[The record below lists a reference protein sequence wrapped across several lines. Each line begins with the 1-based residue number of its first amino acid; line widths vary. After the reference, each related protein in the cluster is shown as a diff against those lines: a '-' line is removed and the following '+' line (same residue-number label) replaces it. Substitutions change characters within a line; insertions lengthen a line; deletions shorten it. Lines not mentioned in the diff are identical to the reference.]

1 MKCNQLRRCS
11 HSKLSIIS
19 QSYSIVQ
26 RNVRTAFL
34 QGLLSTTFFAFSSI
48 EFPIREKGG
57 RRKKKEGR
65 RWIDLDTILRQEGR
79 KEGRMWRDLFRD
91 LFFLRS
97 SRNFFLR
104 LTRRKWRE
112 EEEKKTGKEE
122 GKNRNDI
129 VRVKNIK
136 SIEGRE
142 VNAPRYWKGERGWR
156 RGKLHVSLESESWKE
171 INLARAL
178 ISFHTPGPS
187 CWWPGSDTDNPIWIR
202 VMARSP
208 SVNDI
213 LRNR

>member
-65 RWIDLDTILRQEGR
+65 RWIDLDTILRQEER
-79 KEGRMWRDLFRD
+79 KEGRMWRDLFQD

-129 VRVKNIK
+129 VRVIK
-136 SIEGRE
+136 YKIDRRSRSERTEI
-142 VNAPRYWKGERGWR
+142 YWKGERGWS
-156 RGKLHVSLESESWKE
+156 GENYMYLWNP
-171 INLARAL
+171 NLGRK
-178 ISFHTPGPS
+178 
-187 CWWPGSDTDNPIWIR
+187 
-202 VMARSP
+202 
-208 SVNDI
+208 
-213 LRNR
+213 

>member
-1 MKCNQLRRCS
+1 MSKHRRQNSWYKSNLCMKCNQLRRCS

-65 RWIDLDTILRQEGR
+65 RWIDLDTILRQEER
-79 KEGRMWRDLFRD
+79 KEGRMWRDLFQD

-129 VRVKNIK
+129 VRVIK
-136 SIEGRE
+136 YKIDRRSRSERTEI
-142 VNAPRYWKGERGWR
+142 YWKGERGWS
-156 RGKLHVSLESESWKE
+156 GENYMYLWNP
-171 INLARAL
+171 NLGRK
-178 ISFHTPGPS
+178 
-187 CWWPGSDTDNPIWIR
+187 
-202 VMARSP
+202 
-208 SVNDI
+208 
-213 LRNR
+213 